1 MSFNANFNNNNK
13 LKKKKLT
20 LGHFCNKL
28 PNYVQILLVIA
39 QFVGNNCVKHAATE
53 III

>member
-1 MSFNANFNNNNK
+1 MSFNANFNNNNNNNK
-13 LKKKKLT
+13 LKKKKKLP

-39 QFVGNNCVKHAATE
+39 QFVGNNCVKHAAT
-53 III
+53 

>member
-1 MSFNANFNNNNK
+1 MSLNADFNQ
-13 LKKKKLT
+13 KKKKLP

-28 PNYVQILLVIA
+28 PNYVQIFLVIA